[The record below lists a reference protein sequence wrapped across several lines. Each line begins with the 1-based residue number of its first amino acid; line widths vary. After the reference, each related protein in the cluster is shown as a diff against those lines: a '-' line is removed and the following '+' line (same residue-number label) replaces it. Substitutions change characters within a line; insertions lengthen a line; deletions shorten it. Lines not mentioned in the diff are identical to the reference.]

1 MKHLNKPFGSL
12 IAAFSLFLFLSG
24 PVISRASGSGTA
36 ANNPVPVTTVS
47 AASYEAGAIA
57 PGSIASA
64 FGTMLATGVVVANT
78 LPLPT
83 ILGNTMVTVTDSMGA
98 SRPAELFFVSPGQVN
113 FLVDSQTAAG
123 QATVTVQ
130 SGDGTI
136 SVGLFEV
143 KNVAPA
149 IFSANAD
156 GLGVPAAVILRV
168 KGDGTQTYEPL
179 SIYDNQTSR
188 FVTTPIDL
196 GPDTDKVFLILYG
209 SGIRNAA
216 DPNGDMNSNE
226 SVQAVIGGDL
236 YPTLFAGAAPGFVGL
251 DQVNL
256 LLSRSLIGRGKV
268 NVSMT
273 ATGST
278 PSNQV
283 EIDIAAAGG
292 AAPPQINGFNQPN
305 ALAGQTINLNG
316 AGFSP
321 VPAENLVRVGG
332 SEADVTA
339 ATPNQLT
346 VQLPYGV
353 ATGNVTVS
361 TAMGEGISSN
371 ILNIRT
377 SISGLIETTQRDP
390 IPGIKVKVAGTT
402 IEATS
407 SATGNFLLPD
417 VPAGVQ
423 ALEIDTS
430 SLPNNLPF
438 PTITRKLGVQLNRD
452 NPLSTPV
459 QIQPA
464 NGPSVNVGGSGLAA
478 GGYSPEL
485 RRAVAN
491 LSIQTGGIIF
501 EVPDD
506 VSATFPDGST
516 SGTLTLT
523 KIRNSRAP
531 VPLPSGIFSSAI
543 VQITPFGVRLDP
555 GGKLTFPNTDNLPA
569 GSMAMLYTLDLDPR
583 SPTNSTFIPLVKVN
597 VSADG
602 QSIETP
608 TDAVKLTS
616 IFFVS
621 VKRQTTALAGKV
633 VESDGATPVR
643 GALVTARSQEGFTDG
658 NGGFI
663 LRDVPVFGPNDLL
676 TVEASILRPSG
687 RVERTERTGISPVLN
702 DTTIIK
708 PALQFAAKTGNRP
721 PTIIANDELNVYEGG
736 SLESQFLVFDPDPGQ
751 TPTVSVSGA
760 PFASFQPLGDKIYAL
775 FLKPGAGSAGKYT
788 VKLMASDGQGGM
800 TEKDV
805 QVGVLANQA
814 PALSIPQIPVISQ
827 GQLLDLTVKASDPD
841 AGQKLAFSATGLPQG
856 ASLTKTGA
864 TTARL
869 LWTPA
874 GPQAGDF
881 TIVLKVTDDA
891 PLPLSD
897 TKNIMIKVLPVS
909 DLTVTKTD
917 GVPNYTP
924 GGRIFYTIV
933 VSNKGPGDVVNA
945 LVSDTKAPQ
954 ISGWSWECSQS
965 TGGATGCSPASDI
978 STDFTDLINLP
989 SGASIT
995 YTVQTSI
1002 RSNATGNLINSVSVI
1017 PPEGTTDPNPNDNSA
1032 VDIDMVSL
1040 QGDLSITKTDNSTLY
1055 TPGGTTT
1062 YTIVVRNS
1070 GPSNI
1075 TGAVLTDP
1083 KPSQIESWTWICQQ
1097 PTGGATGCDGVQ
1109 SSAADFTDTVDLPTG
1124 SSITY
1129 SVLANISSRATGTLI
1144 NTATIA
1150 PPGSVTDPDATNN
1163 SASDQNLRGLL
1174 WEPTGGLEGGII
1186 QSLLSDG
1193 EVVIAG
1199 SYSAGIF
1206 RSVDNGDNW
1215 ENVLPGCQ
1223 VESLVRNS
1231 TAIFAGTFDCG
1242 ILRSIDQ
1249 GKTWSSLK
1257 SAPAGSVT
1265 AMTATENAVFAGYF
1279 NGEVHQT
1286 ADNGDTW
1293 MPLGAPG
1300 KTPIQALIFFS
1311 NSLLAGTGGE
1321 GIFFTDDQG
1330 KSWDSINVGLDSGQ
1344 IQDFIVTGNNLLTGT
1359 STGVYRYDTR
1369 ILAWVRVSSGLED
1382 PLVISMGVVGNAI
1395 LAGTG
1400 AGVFFS
1406 QDLGQKWEPLAA
1418 NDRID
1423 NFVLAIT
1430 VQGSAVFAGT
1440 YGSGVFRFLDGW
1452 KPTSQG
1458 LNAQL
1463 INALTA
1469 RNGQVFAATEGGRI
1483 FVTDDD
1489 GNNWMEI
1496 TSNLNVFSIYSMI
1509 VEAGELLIG
1518 TDSGVFRYLDGQNSW
1533 ASANLGISRFRIFS
1547 LASRNGILFAGTAS
1561 SGIFRSLDGGKTW
1574 QGINKGLTNPGINDL
1589 LPVGQD
1595 LMAATD
1601 GGIFISMDNGDNWS
1615 PTSNGIGSIQVNA
1628 LVITGKSILAGT
1640 ANGIYGSQDL
1650 GGSWSALSG
1659 IDAACF
1665 ASVGGLVL
1673 TGSKAD
1679 GVYFSMDEGLNWQQ
1693 ANAGLLNPKISD
1705 FTVKSNLIFA
1715 GTGGGVFRAL
1725 NTQP

>member
-1 MKHLNKPFGSL
+1 MKHQIKLYGSV
-12 IAAFSLFLFLSG
+12 IAVLSIILMITG
-24 PVISRASGSGTA
+24 PAISKVSGNA
-36 ANNPVPVTTVS
+36 DAVNNPVPVTTVS

-64 FGTMLATGVVVANT
+64 FGTLLATGVVVADT

-83 ILGNTMVTVTDSMGA
+83 MLGNTMVTITDSMGT
-98 SRPAELFFVSPGQVN
+98 SRTAGLFFVSPGQIN
-113 FLVDSQTAAG
+113 FLVDAQTAAG

-143 KNVAPA
+143 KTLAPA

-179 SIYDNQTSR
+179 SVYDNPTSR
-188 FVTTPIDL
+188 FVPTPIDL
-196 GPDTDKVFLILYG
+196 GPDTDQVFLILYG

-268 NVSMT
+268 NVSVA
-273 ATGST
+273 ATGGT

-283 EIDIAAAGG
+283 EIDIAGAGG
-292 AAPPQINGFNQPN
+292 AAPPQISGFNQPN

-321 VPAENLVRVGG
+321 VPAENLVRVAG

-353 ATGNVTVS
+353 STGNVTVS
-361 TAMGEGISSN
+361 TAMGEGISNN

-377 SISGLIETTQRDP
+377 SISGLIETTDRDP
-390 IPGIKVKVAGTT
+390 IPGIKVKVAGTN
-402 IEATS
+402 IETTS
-407 SATGNFLLPD
+407 TPTGNFLLPD
-417 VPAGVQ
+417 VQKGVQ

-430 SLPNNLPF
+430 SLPTNLPY
-438 PTITRKLGVQLNRD
+438 PTITRKLGVQQNRD

-464 NGPSVNVGGSGLAA
+464 NGPSVNVGGSGFAA
-478 GGYSPEL
+478 GGYSSEL
-485 RRAVAN
+485 RRAAAN

-501 EVPDD
+501 ELPDD

-523 KIRNSRAP
+523 KIKNSRVP
-531 VPLPSGIFSSAI
+531 VPLPSGIFSSSI
-543 VQITPFGVRLDP
+543 VQITPFAVRLDP
-555 GGKLTFPNTDNLPA
+555 GGKLTFPNSDNLPA
-569 GSMAMLYTLDLDPR
+569 GSMAVLYTLDLDPR
-583 SPTNSTFIPLVKVN
+583 SPTNSTFIPLAKVN

-602 QSIETP
+602 QTIETP
-608 TDAVKLTS
+608 NDAVKLTS

-633 VESDGATPVR
+633 VESDGTTPVR

-687 RVERTERTGISPVLN
+687 RVERTQRTGIAPLIN

-721 PTIIANDELNVYEGG
+721 PTIIADAELNLYEGG
-736 SLESQFLVFDPDPGQ
+736 SLESQFLVFDPDPDQ
-751 TPTVSVSGA
+751 TPMVSVGGA
-760 PFASFQPLGDKIYAL
+760 PFASIQPLGDQLYAL

-788 VKLMASDGQGGM
+788 VKLAASDGQGGM

-805 QVGVLANQA
+805 QVGVFPNQA
-814 PALSIPQIPVISQ
+814 PTLSIPQIPVISQ
-827 GQLLDLTVKASDPD
+827 GQLLDLTFKASDPD
-841 AGQKLAFSATGLPQG
+841 PGQKLSFSATGLPQG
-856 ASLTKTGA
+856 ASLTKTSA

-869 LWTPA
+869 LWTPT

-881 TIVLKVTDDA
+881 TIALKVTDDA

-897 TKNIMIKVLPVS
+897 TKNVSIKVLPVS

-917 GVPNYTP
+917 GVTNYIP
-924 GGRIFYTIV
+924 GGRVFYTIV
-933 VSNKGPGDVVNA
+933 VSNKGPGDVINA
-945 LVSDTKAPQ
+945 LVSDTKSPQ
-954 ISGWSWECSQS
+954 ISGWSWECTQS
-965 TGGATGCSPASDI
+965 TGGATGCTPASDI

-1002 RSNATGNLINSVSVI
+1002 RSNATGNLINSVSVV

-1040 QGDLSITKTDNSTLY
+1040 QGDLSITKTDNSTFY

-1075 TGAVLTDP
+1075 TGAVVTDL
-1083 KPSQIESWTWICQQ
+1083 KPTQIDNWSWTCLQS
-1097 PTGGATGCDGVQ
+1097 TGGAAGCDGVQ
-1109 SSAADFTDTVDLPTG
+1109 TSTANFTDTVDLPAG
-1124 SSITY
+1124 GSITY

-1144 NTATIA
+1144 NTATVA
-1150 PPGSVTDPDATNN
+1150 PPASVTDPDQTNN
-1163 SASDQNLRGLL
+1163 SATDQNLRGLL
-1174 WEPTGGLEGGII
+1174 WEPTGVLEGGII

-1199 SYSAGIF
+1199 SFSAGIF
-1206 RSVDNGDNW
+1206 RSLDNGDTW
-1215 ENVLPGCQ
+1215 ENVLQGCQ

-1231 TAIFAGTFDCG
+1231 SAIFAGTFDCG
-1242 ILRSIDQ
+1242 ILRSVDQ
-1249 GKTWSSLK
+1249 GKTWTSLK

-1265 AMTATENAVFAGYF
+1265 AMAATDNAIYAGYF
-1279 NGEVHQT
+1279 NGEVHESSN
-1286 ADNGDTW
+1286 NGDSWT
-1293 MPLGAPG
+1293 PLGAPA
-1300 KTPIQALIFFS
+1300 KTSIRALIFFS
-1311 NSLLAGTGGE
+1311 NALLAGTGGE

-1330 KSWDSINVGLDSGQ
+1330 KSWDTINVGLDSGQ
-1344 IQDFIVTGNNLLTGT
+1344 IHDFLVSGNNLLTGT
-1359 STGVYRYDTR
+1359 SAGVYRYDAR

-1382 PLVISMGVVGNAI
+1382 PLVISMGQVGNAI

-1400 AGVFFS
+1400 SGVFFS
-1406 QDLGQKWEPLAA
+1406 QDLGQKWEPLVS

-1423 NFVLAIT
+1423 KFVLAIAA
-1430 VQGSAVFAGT
+1430 QGSSVFAGT
-1440 YGSGVFRFLDGW
+1440 YGGGVFRFLDGW
-1452 KPTSQG
+1452 NRAGTG

-1463 INALTA
+1463 INSMAS
-1469 RNGQVFAATEGGRI
+1469 RSGQIFAATEGGQV
-1483 FVTDDD
+1483 FSSDDEGKTWTD
-1489 GNNWMEI
+1489 I
-1496 TSNLNVFSIYSMI
+1496 TSNLNVFSVYSML
-1509 VEAGELLIG
+1509 VEAGELLVG
-1518 TDSGVFRYLDGQNSW
+1518 ANSGVYRYIDGQNSW
-1533 ASANLGISRFRIFS
+1533 VAANQGISRFQIFS
-1547 LASRNGILFAGTAS
+1547 LASRNGVLFAGTAS
-1561 SGIFRSLDGGKTW
+1561 GGIFRSIDGAKTW
-1574 QGINKGLTNPGINDL
+1574 QGINKGLTSARINDL
-1589 LPVGQD
+1589 ITAGQD
-1595 LMAATD
+1595 LLAATD
-1601 GGIFISMDNGDNWS
+1601 AGIFISKDNGENWS
-1615 PTSNGIGSIQVNA
+1615 PSSNGIGSLQVNS
-1628 LVITGKSILAGT
+1628 LIFTGKTVLAGT
-1640 ANGIYGSQDL
+1640 FNGIYRSDDL
-1650 GGSWSALSG
+1650 GANWSLVSA
-1659 IDAACF
+1659 IDASSF
-1665 ASVGGLVL
+1665 AVIGGLVL
-1673 TGSKAD
+1673 AGTKTGGA
-1679 GVYFSMDEGLNWQQ
+1679 YFSMDEGVTWQQ
-1693 ANAGLLNPKISD
+1693 GNAGLLNPKISD
-1705 FTVKSNLIFA
+1705 FTVSSNLIFA
-1715 GTGGGVFRAL
+1715 GTGGGVFRAANPQL
-1725 NTQP
+1725 